1 MDYNWSVW
9 LLPQAKDNKIF
20 TEYIRFY
27 SKLYATDRFL
37 PHVTLFGRMIVNP
50 ELFYSFFNKIKSE
63 SEIDYVQT
71 LEIEIGDPP
80 WKRMYIQLS
89 LHKNLIELQKK
100 IYKKFKRYR
109 NYEFDP
115 HVSLAYGNFTPDKKD
130 ISLIS
135 HQEMISFSS
144 IAIVNTPNEIKN
156 WNIIQ
161 KFDSVKRTL

>member
-1 MDYNWSVW
+1 MGYNWSVW
-9 LLPQAKDNKIF
+9 LLPKAKDIKIF
-20 TEYIRFY
+20 TDYIRFY
-27 SKLYATDRFL
+27 SKLYGTDRFF
-37 PHVTLFGRMIVNP
+37 PHVTLFGRMNINL

-63 SEIDYVQT
+63 SEIDNVQI
-71 LEIEIGDPP
+71 LKIKIGDPP

-115 HVSLAYGNFTPDKKD
+115 HVSLAYGNFTPGKKN

-144 IAIVNTPNEIKN
+144 IAIVKTPNEIKN

-161 KFDSVKRTL
+161 KFDSV

>member
-1 MDYNWSVW
+1 MGYNWSVW
-9 LLPQAKDNKIF
+9 LLPKSKDNIIF

-27 SKLYATDRFL
+27 SNLYGTDRFL
-37 PHVTLFGRMIVNP
+37 PHVTLFGRMNVNP
-50 ELFYSFFNKIKSE
+50 KLFYSFFNKIKSE
-63 SEIDYVQT
+63 S
-71 LEIEIGDPP
+71 DPP
-80 WKRMYIQLS
+80 WKKMYIQLS

-115 HVSLAYGNFTPDKKD
+115 HISLAYGNFTPDKKD

-156 WNIIQ
+156 WKIIQ
-161 KFDSVKRTL
+161 KFDSV

>member
-1 MDYNWSVW
+1 MN
-9 LLPQAKDNKIF
+9 
-20 TEYIRFY
+20 
-27 SKLYATDRFL
+27 
-37 PHVTLFGRMIVNP
+37 VNP
-50 ELFYSFFNKIKSE
+50 KLFYSFFNKVKSE
-63 SEIDYVQT
+63 SEIENVQI
-71 LEIEIGDPP
+71 LQIKIGDTP
-80 WKRMYIQLS
+80 WKRIYIQLS

-109 NYEFDP
+109 NFEFDP

-135 HQEMISFSS
+135 HQKIISFSS

-161 KFDSVKRTL
+161 KFDSL

>member
-1 MDYNWSVW
+1 M
-9 LLPQAKDNKIF
+9 
-20 TEYIRFY
+20 
-27 SKLYATDRFL
+27 
-37 PHVTLFGRMIVNP
+37 
-50 ELFYSFFNKIKSE
+50 
-63 SEIDYVQT
+63 YV
-71 LEIEIGDPP
+71 
-80 WKRMYIQLS
+80 QLS

-115 HVSLAYGNFTPDKKD
+115 HVSLAYGNFTPGKKD

-161 KFDSVKRTL
+161 KFDSV

>member
-1 MDYNWSVW
+1 MGYNWSVW
-9 LLPQAKDNKIF
+9 LLPKAKDNKIF

-27 SKLYATDRFL
+27 SKLYGTDRFL
-37 PHVTLFGRMIVNP
+37 PHVTLFGRINVNP

-63 SEIDYVQT
+63 SEIENVHILNIKISDS
-71 LEIEIGDPP
+71 P
-80 WKRMYIQLS
+80 WKRMYTQLS
-89 LHKNLIELQKK
+89 LNKNLRELQKK
-100 IYKKFKRYR
+100 IDKKFKKYR

-144 IAIVNTPNEIKN
+144 IAIVNTPNKIKN

-161 KFDSVKRTL
+161 KFDSV

>member
-1 MDYNWSVW
+1 MGYNWSVW

-27 SKLYATDRFL
+27 SKIYATDRFL
-37 PHVTLFGRMIVNP
+37 PHVTLFGRMNVNP

-63 SEIDYVQT
+63 SK
-71 LEIEIGDPP
+71 IEKVHILNIKIGDSP

-144 IAIVNTPNEIKN
+144 IAIVNTPNKIKN
-156 WNIIQ
+156 WDIIQ
-161 KFDSVKRTL
+161 KFDSV

>member
-1 MDYNWSVW
+1 MGYNWSVW
-9 LLPQAKDNKIF
+9 LLPKAEDDKIF

-27 SKLYATDRFL
+27 STLYGTDRFL
-37 PHVTLFGRMIVNP
+37 PHVTLFGRMNVNP
-50 ELFYSFFNKIKSE
+50 ELLYSFFNKIKSE
-63 SEIDYVQT
+63 SEIDNVQT
-71 LEIEIGDPP
+71 LKIKIGDPP

-100 IYKKFKRYR
+100 IDKRFKQYR

-115 HVSLAYGNFTPDKKD
+115 HISLAYGNFTPDKKD

-135 HQEMISFSS
+135 PQEMISFSS
-144 IAIVNTPNEIKN
+144 IAIVKTPNEIKN

-161 KFDSVKRTL
+161 KFDSV

>member
-1 MDYNWSVW
+1 MGYNWSVW
-9 LLPQAKDNKIF
+9 LLPKAEDNKIF

-27 SKLYATDRFL
+27 SKLYDTDWFL
-37 PHVTLFGRMIVNP
+37 PHVTLFGRMNVNP
-50 ELFYSFFNKIKSE
+50 ELLYSFFNKIKSE
-63 SEIDYVQT
+63 SEINNVQT
-71 LEIEIGDPP
+71 LKIKIGDLP
-80 WKRMYIQLS
+80 WKRMYVQLS
-89 LHKNLIELQKK
+89 LHKSLIELQKK

-115 HVSLAYGNFTPDKKD
+115 HVSLAYGNFTPSKRD

-156 WNIIQ
+156 WHIIQ
-161 KFDSVKRTL
+161 KFDSV

>member
-1 MDYNWSVW
+1 MGYNWSVW

-37 PHVTLFGRMIVNP
+37 PHVTLFGRMNVNP

-71 LEIEIGDPP
+71 LKIKIGDPP

-161 KFDSVKRTL
+161 KFDSV

>member
-1 MDYNWSVW
+1 MGYNWSVW
-9 LLPQAKDNKIF
+9 LLPKAEDNKIF

-27 SKLYATDRFL
+27 SKLYGTDRFL
-37 PHVTLFGRMIVNP
+37 LHVTLFGKMYVNP

-63 SEIDYVQT
+63 SIIDNVQT
-71 LEIEIGDPP
+71 LKIKIGDRP

-89 LHKNLIELQKK
+89 LHKNFIELQNK

-115 HVSLAYGNFTPDKKD
+115 HVSLAFGNFIPDKKD

-135 HQEMISFSS
+135 LQEMISFSS
-144 IAIVNTPNEIKN
+144 IAIVNTPNEIK
-156 WNIIQ
+156 IG
-161 KFDSVKRTL
+161 T